1 MTSRLGT
8 GKTITFFYSMGVSET
23 IERALSDLFSF
34 IGFHQ
39 NLIFES
45 CTVAIFSLIETCTEV
60 VTSVFRQY
68 ETGLREGVIDV
79 KVVLFFIFNYHNLRE
94 LFLK

>member
-1 MTSRLGT
+1 MRLRYI
-8 GKTITFFYSMGVSET
+8 KF
-23 IERALSDLFSF
+23 LSVVY
-34 IGFHQ
+34 
-39 NLIFES
+39 

-79 KVVLFFIFNYHNLRE
+79 KVVLFFIFNYHNLRQ
-94 LFLK
+94 LFLIENKK